1 MVASDDQ
8 FVGETVLITGGSR
21 GIGRATAVE
30 FGKRGATVLINYRSN
45 DEAAAEA
52 VDVVESAHPDAAAR
66 AVQADLS
73 TTDGV
78 DSLFDAVDDEFGNLD
93 VFVHNA
99 AVTAFK
105 PLVDVSRKEIDLTFN
120 LSVHGFVLSVQRA
133 VELMDEGSR
142 IVTISGIDSMMA
154 MPGHALLGA
163 AKAALEQLTQY
174 VAVEH
179 GDDGIRAN
187 TVNVGVSQT
196 DSSEYYLNSSE
207 EAREFGDL
215 LIAETPLGE
224 ITPPESIA
232 TAVVMLCA
240 EDSQAVSGQ
249 VLNVDSGITARF

>member
-1 MVASDDQ
+1 MTASNDQ
-8 FVGETVLITGGSR
+8 FVGETVLITGSSR

-30 FGKRGATVLINYRSN
+30 FGKRGATVVINYRSN
-45 DEAAAEA
+45 EDAAMKA
-52 VDVVESAHPDAAAR
+52 VDAVESAHPEAAAM

-73 TTDGV
+73 TTEGIDA
-78 DSLFDAVDDEFGNLD
+78 LFDTVEVEFGELD

-105 PLVDVSRKEIDLTFN
+105 PLSEVSRKEIDLTFN
-120 LSVHGFVLSVQRA
+120 LSVHAFVLSTQRA

-142 IVTISGIDSMMA
+142 IVTISGIDSIMA

-187 TVNVGVSQT
+187 TVNVGVSRT
-196 DSSEYYLNSSE
+196 DSSEYYLSSSE
-207 EAREFGDL
+207 EARKFGNL
-215 LIAETPLGE
+215 LIDETPLGE

-232 TAVVMLCA
+232 TSVVMLCT
-240 EDSQAVSGQ
+240 EDSQDVSGQ